1 MQNKGLQ
8 ETMVIL
14 IGEFL
19 MVHQFFSSPQVKRS
33 LIISNK
39 SGIYQLPNKLQND
52 LRLRIIRNWK
62 SSE

>member
-19 MVHQFFSSPQVKRS
+19 MVQQFFSSPQVKRS

-52 LRLRIIRNWK
+52 LRL
-62 SSE
+62 

>member
-33 LIISNK
+33 QIISNK

-52 LRLRIIRNWK
+52 LRL
-62 SSE
+62 